1 MANTWNYDDLLV
13 HAKNA
18 HCEDENIRIRLKAN
32 AWAIEEIEQLR
43 TKCLREL
50 KELSDLQKWLAD
62 QLEEDLLAIEKEEKG

>member
-1 MANTWNYDDLLV
+1 MANTWKYDALLV
-13 HAKNA
+13 RAKNA
-18 HCEDENIRIRLKAN
+18 HCEDESMHIRLKAN

-50 KELSDLQKWLAD
+50 KELSNLQKWLAD